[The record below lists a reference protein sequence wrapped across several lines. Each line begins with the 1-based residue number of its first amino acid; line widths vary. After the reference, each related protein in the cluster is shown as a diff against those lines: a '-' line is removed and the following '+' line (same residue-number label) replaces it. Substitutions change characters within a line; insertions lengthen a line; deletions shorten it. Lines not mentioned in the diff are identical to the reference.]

1 MLSRCPPRCHL
12 AGRAARLLGPLALA
26 PLCACLGLAPA
37 AGWAQGG
44 SAEPSTV
51 LSGYGELNVNLPR
64 RAEAQADLRRF
75 VLALLHRFDDATKL
89 VSELEVEHAV
99 SSSSDRGEVE
109 VEQAYIDRQLGD
121 TWSVQ
126 AGLFL
131 MPMGLLNENHEPT
144 SYYGVE
150 RNFVETA
157 IIPSTWREG
166 GLQATAVLP
175 QGLSLRA
182 GLTTSF
188 DLTRWDAT
196 STEGRD
202 SPLGSVHQELQLA
215 KAHDLAGHLAL
226 DWRGVPGLQLGGAAF
241 AGNATQGT
249 AGAPRAV
256 VAIWDLHARWT
267 PARFDLSAL
276 YTRATISGTGR
287 LDASLSGQPVPIP
300 ARFDGWYAQAAYRAF
315 TRGDLALSPFARYE
329 EWNTGRSYPDLG
341 PGLTPAPLPTQEVV
355 TAGLSLF
362 LAGGVVVKADV
373 QSFRRDHDQDR
384 LDLGLGWS
392 F

>member
-1 MLSRCPPRCHL
+1 MLPCYPPRPALRGRSARLLRPLALSLLCAAL
-12 AGRAARLLGPLALA
+12 GFGPAAGRAE
-26 PLCACLGLAPA
+26 
-37 AGWAQGG
+37 GG
-44 SAEPSTV
+44 TAEPSTV
-51 LSGYGELNVNLPR
+51 LSSYGELNVNLPR
-64 RAEAQADLRRF
+64 RAETQADLRRF

-99 SSSSDRGEVE
+99 SSASDRGEVE

-121 TWSVQ
+121 TWSMQ

-131 MPMGLLNENHEPT
+131 MPIGLLNENHEPT

-196 STEGRD
+196 STEGQD

-215 KAHDLAGHLAL
+215 RAHDLAGHLAL

-241 AGNATQGT
+241 AGNATQGA

-276 YTRATISGTGR
+276 YTRATISGADR
-287 LDASLSGQPVPIP
+287 LDAALSGQPVLIP
-300 ARFDGWYAQAAYRAF
+300 SQFDGWYVQAAFRAWA
-315 TRGDLALSPFARYE
+315 RAEMSLSPFLRYE
-329 EWNTGRSYPDLG
+329 EWNTGRRYPDLG
-341 PGLTPAPLPTQEVV
+341 PGRTPAPLPTQGVA

-362 LAGGVVVKADV
+362 IASGVVVKADV